1 MVYLVL
7 LWWDGT
13 LKRAGYVIWMA
24 AAVALEFYTFVE
36 AFAEITI
43 LWVAALLIGL
53 AVAGAAVRPKIARLA
68 LHTAAAYA
76 AAIVLASPYLLY
88 ALRNYP
94 KVFVRQE
101 PQFSLDLAS
110 LVIPDKHRV
119 LGMSWLAAASGHVR
133 ETTSYIGIP
142 MLVLFVL
149 LAVFTWSSRLVRMM
163 TALFAVIILLTLGP
177 YLIIDSRLEFALPWI
192 EIWSLPFLRSAEPV
206 RFIDLG
212 YLILAL
218 CLAIWLST
226 ATVSRTA
233 RWARWMLAVAAL
245 TAVFADLPAFAS
257 VVVPPDPPQHWE
269 KANPQLKITND
280 IPVFFTAGTYKK
292 YVKPGENVVILSHR
306 GNAGML
312 FQAYTDFYFRIGGG
326 FINDSLS
333 RNDALP
339 QEVGA
344 LSQPTGQRI
353 QDFKNYVRKAG
364 VGALIVENAWG
375 EKWMYIFATLGL
387 KSTDT
392 GGVTIFQVNPA
403 K

>member
-1 MVYLVL
+1 
-7 LWWDGT
+7 
-13 LKRAGYVIWMA
+13 
-24 AAVALEFYTFVE
+24 
-36 AFAEITI
+36 
-43 LWVAALLIGL
+43 
-53 AVAGAAVRPKIARLA
+53 
-68 LHTAAAYA
+68 
-76 AAIVLASPYLLY
+76 
-88 ALRNYP
+88 
-94 KVFVRQE
+94 
-101 PQFSLDLAS
+101 
-110 LVIPDKHRV
+110 
-119 LGMSWLAAASGHVR
+119 
-133 ETTSYIGIP
+133 
-142 MLVLFVL
+142 
-149 LAVFTWSSRLVRMM
+149 
-163 TALFAVIILLTLGP
+163 
-177 YLIIDSRLEFALPWI
+177 
-192 EIWSLPFLRSAEPV
+192 
-206 RFIDLG
+206 
-212 YLILAL
+212 
-218 CLAIWLST
+218 
-226 ATVSRTA
+226 
-233 RWARWMLAVAAL
+233 MLAVAAL

-375 EKWMYIFATLGL
+375 EKWMYIFAALGL